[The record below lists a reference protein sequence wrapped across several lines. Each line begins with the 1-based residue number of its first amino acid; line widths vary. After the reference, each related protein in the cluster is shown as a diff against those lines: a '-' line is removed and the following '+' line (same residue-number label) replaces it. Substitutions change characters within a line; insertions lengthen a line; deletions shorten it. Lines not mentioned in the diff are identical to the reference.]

1 MFEGTFN
8 RNIKLTLNLP
18 YPTHRNILPVISH
31 AKPLRIT
38 LAKRFLTFV
47 GKLRSSEKP
56 VLRHTVRLVENDTR
70 TVTGR
75 NLRNIL
81 LLTDRPDVQ
90 HLSPID
96 MDAVCLYG
104 EPELW
109 RVLAITDILEMRA
122 GELQLPD
129 GWSLDDM
136 EVNLQSACWD

>member
-8 RNIKLTLNLP
+8 RNKKLTLNLP

-31 AKPLRIT
+31 VKPLRTT

-47 GKLRSSEKP
+47 EKLRNSEKP
-56 VLRHTVRLVENDTR
+56 VLHNTISLVENDTR
-70 TVTGR
+70 NITGR

-90 HLSPID
+90 HLRPSN
-96 MDAVCLYG
+96 MEAVFLYG
-104 EPELW
+104 QPDLW
-109 RVLAITDILEMRA
+109 RVLAITDILDMRA
-122 GELQLPD
+122 GDLQLSD

-136 EVNLQSACWD
+136 EVII

>member
-18 YPTHRNILPVISH
+18 YPTHRNILPVILH

-38 LAKRFLTFV
+38 LAQRYLTFV
-47 GKLRSSEKP
+47 KKLRSSEKA
-56 VLRHTVRLVENDTR
+56 VLRHTIRLVENDTR

-81 LLTDRPDVQ
+81 LMTDRPDVQ
-90 HLSPID
+90 HLRPSD

-129 GWSLDDM
+129 GWRLDDM
-136 EVNLQSACWD
+136 EVILQAACCD